1 MIFYYFGEY
10 ILLLKKVFRR
20 PEKWKIYLKEI
31 FHEMTEIG
39 VGSLGLIVII
49 STFIGAVMTMQIA
62 FQLVSDLIPTS
73 VIGQINRDSNIL
85 ELGPT
90 ISALVLMG
98 KVGSSISSQIG
109 SMRVTEQID
118 ALEIMGINAAGYLI
132 LPKIIAGLIMV
143 PALVIIAIGCALVGG
158 LLGGALSGAVT
169 PDDYIEGIRGGF
181 NGFTMAVAMVK
192 ATVFGF
198 IITSVPAYK
207 GFHVR
212 GGALEVGQAGTRAV
226 VVGCISI
233 LACDYLITALM
244 L

>member
-1 MIFYYFGEY
+1 MFFHYFGEY
-10 ILLLKKVFRR
+10 LLLLKSVFKK
-20 PEKWKIYLKEI
+20 PEKWSIYKKEI
-31 FHEMTEIG
+31 FLEMQAIG
-39 VGSLGLIVII
+39 VGSLSLIVII

-132 LPKIIAGLIMV
+132 LPKVIAGVIMV
-143 PALVIIAIGCALVGG
+143 PVLVIVAIFCAIVGG
-158 LLGGALSGAVT
+158 LIGGALSGAVS
-169 PDDYIEGIRGGF
+169 PGDYIMGIRDGF
-181 NGFTMAVAMVK
+181 NGFTVWVAMVK
-192 ATVFGF
+192 AFMFGF
-198 IITSVPAYK
+198 IITTVPAHK

-212 GGALEVGQAGTRAV
+212 GGALEVGQAGTKAV
-226 VVGCISI
+226 VIGCISI
-233 LACDYLITALM
+233 LAMDYIITALM

>member
-10 ILLLKKVFRR
+10 LLLLKKVFRK
-20 PEKWKIYLKEI
+20 PEKWKIYIKEI
-31 FHEMTEIG
+31 LHEMNEIG

-62 FQLVSDLIPTS
+62 FQLVSDLIPSS

-132 LPKIIAGLIMV
+132 LPKILAGAIMV
-143 PALVIIAIGCALVGG
+143 PVLVTVAIGCALVGG
-158 LLGGALSGAVT
+158 LLGGVLSGAVSA
-169 PDDYIEGIRGGF
+169 DDYIEGIQGGF
-181 NGFTMAVAMVK
+181 NGFTIAVAMVK
-192 ATVFGF
+192 AFVFGF

-207 GFHVR
+207 GFYVR

-226 VVGCISI
+226 VIGCISI
-233 LACDYLITALM
+233 LACDYIITALM

>member
-1 MIFYYFGEY
+1 
-10 ILLLKKVFRR
+10 
-20 PEKWKIYLKEI
+20 
-31 FHEMTEIG
+31 
-39 VGSLGLIVII
+39 
-49 STFIGAVMTMQIA
+49 
-62 FQLVSDLIPTS
+62 
-73 VIGQINRDSNIL
+73 
-85 ELGPT
+85 
-90 ISALVLMG
+90 
-98 KVGSSISSQIG
+98 
-109 SMRVTEQID
+109 
-118 ALEIMGINAAGYLI
+118 MGINAAGYLI
-132 LPKIIAGLIMV
+132 LPKIIAGVIMV
-143 PALVIIAIGCALVGG
+143 PVLVIIAIGCALVGG

-181 NGFTMAVAMVK
+181 NGFTMVVAMVK

-226 VVGCISI
+226 VIGCISI

>member
-10 ILLLKKVFRR
+10 ILLLKKVFKK
-20 PEKWKIYLKEI
+20 PEKWRVYYKEML
-31 FHEMTEIG
+31 HEMSEIG

-62 FQLVSDLIPTS
+62 FQLNSDFIPRS

-132 LPKIIAGLIMV
+132 MPKLIAGAIMV
-143 PALVIIAIGCALVGG
+143 PVLVIIAIVCALVGG
-158 LLGGALSGAVT
+158 LLGGVLTGAVT
-169 PDDYIEGIRGGF
+169 TNEYIQGIQGGF
-181 NGFTMAVAMVK
+181 NGLTVAVAMVK
-192 ATVFGF
+192 AFVYGF
-198 IITSVPAYK
+198 IITTIPAYK

-226 VVGCISI
+226 VVGCITI
-233 LACDYLITALM
+233 LACDYMITALM

>member
-10 ILLLKKVFRR
+10 LLLLRKVFRK
-20 PEKWKIYLKEI
+20 PEKWRIYIKEI
-31 FHEMTEIG
+31 FHEMNEIG

-132 LPKIIAGLIMV
+132 LPKVIAGLIMV
-143 PALVIIAIGCALVGG
+143 PALVIVAIGCALLGG

-169 PDDYIEGIRGGF
+169 PDDYIDGIRGGF
-181 NGFTMAVAMVK
+181 NGFTMVVAMVK

-198 IITSVPAYK
+198 IVTSVPAYK
-207 GFHVR
+207 GFYVR

-226 VVGCISI
+226 VIGCIAI
-233 LACDYLITALM
+233 LACDYIITALM

>member
-10 ILLLKKVFRR
+10 ILLLKKVFKR
-20 PEKWKIYLKEI
+20 PEKWRVYWKEML
-31 FHEMTEIG
+31 HEMSEIG
-39 VGSLGLIVII
+39 VGSLGLIIII

-62 FQLVSDLIPTS
+62 FQLNSDFIPRS

-132 LPKIIAGLIMV
+132 LPKLLAGIIMV
-143 PALVIIAIGCALVGG
+143 PVLVIIAIVCALVGG
-158 LLGGALSGAVT
+158 LLGGVLTGAVT
-169 PDDYIEGIRGGF
+169 SNEYVQGIQGGF
-181 NGFTMAVAMVK
+181 NGLTVAVAMVK
-192 ATVFGF
+192 AFVYGF
-198 IITSVPAYK
+198 IITTVPAYK

-226 VVGCISI
+226 VVGCITI
-233 LACDYLITALM
+233 LASDYIITALM

>member
-10 ILLLKKVFRR
+10 ILLLKKVFRK
-20 PEKWKIYLKEI
+20 PEKWKIYSKEI
-31 FHEMTEIG
+31 FHEMSEIG
-39 VGSLGLIVII
+39 IGSLGLIVII

-98 KVGSSISSQIG
+98 KVGSAISSQIG

-132 LPKIIAGLIMV
+132 LPKVIAGLIMV
-143 PALVIIAIGCALVGG
+143 PALVIVAISCALVGG

-169 PDDYIEGIRGGF
+169 ADDYIMGIRGGF
-181 NGFTMAVAMVK
+181 NGFTIAVALVK

-198 IITSVPAYK
+198 IITTVPAYK
-207 GFHVR
+207 GFYVN

-226 VVGCISI
+226 VIGCIAI
-233 LACDYLITALM
+233 LACDYIITALM

>member
-1 MIFYYFGEY
+1 MFFSYLGQY
-10 ILLLKKVFRR
+10 ILLLTKVFKK
-20 PEKWKIYLKEI
+20 PEKWKIYWREVL
-31 FHEMTEIG
+31 HEMTEIG
-39 VGSLGLIVII
+39 VGSVGLIVII

-62 FQLVSDLIPTS
+62 FQLVSDFIPSS

-109 SMRVTEQID
+109 TMRVTEQID

-132 LPKIIAGLIMV
+132 LPKIIAGVVMV
-143 PALVIIAIGCALVGG
+143 PVLVVIAIFCALLGG
-158 LLGGALSGAVT
+158 LAGGALSGAVS
-169 PDDYIEGIRGGF
+169 PNDYVMGIRDNF
-181 NGFTMAVAMVK
+181 NGFTVAVAMVK
-192 ATVFGF
+192 AFVYGF
-198 IITSVPAYK
+198 IITSIPAYK

-226 VVGCISI
+226 VIGCIVI
-233 LACDYLITALM
+233 LASDYLITALM

>member
-10 ILLLKKVFRR
+10 LLLLKKVFRK
-20 PEKWKIYLKEI
+20 PEKMKIYLKEV

-132 LPKIIAGLIMV
+132 LPKIIAGVIMV
-143 PALVIIAIGCALVGG
+143 PALVIVAIACALVGG

-181 NGFTMAVAMVK
+181 NGFTMVVAMVK

-207 GFHVR
+207 GFYVR

-226 VVGCISI
+226 VIGCISI

>member
-10 ILLLKKVFRR
+10 LLLLKKVFRK
-20 PEKWKIYLKEI
+20 PEKWKIYIREI
-31 FHEMTEIG
+31 LHEMTEIG
-39 VGSLGLIVII
+39 VGSVGLIVII

-62 FQLVSDLIPTS
+62 FQLVSDLIPSS

-132 LPKIIAGLIMV
+132 LPKILAGVIMV
-143 PALVIIAIGCALVGG
+143 PVLVTVAIGCALVGG
-158 LLGGALSGAVT
+158 LLGGVLSGAVSA
-169 PDDYIEGIRGGF
+169 DDYIEGIQGGF
-181 NGFTMAVAMVK
+181 NGFTVAVAMVK
-192 ATVFGF
+192 AFVFGF

-207 GFHVR
+207 GFFVR
-212 GGALEVGQAGTRAV
+212 GGALEVGRAGTRAV
-226 VVGCISI
+226 VIGCISI
-233 LACDYLITALM
+233 LACDYIITALM

>member
-1 MIFYYFGEY
+1 MMITSLGEY
-10 ILLLKKVFRR
+10 VLLLKKVFKK
-20 PEKWKIYLKEI
+20 PEKWKVYRKEI
-31 FHEMTEIG
+31 IHEMEDIG

-62 FQLVSDLIPTS
+62 FQLVSDLIPSS

-132 LPKIIAGLIMV
+132 LPKIIAGIVMV
-143 PALVIIAIGCALVGG
+143 PVLVTIAIGCAIFGGLVGG
-158 LLGGALSGAVT
+158 SLSGAVSAQE
-169 PDDYIEGIRGGF
+169 YIEGIRSGF
-181 NGFTMAVAMVK
+181 IGFTIAVALVK
-192 ATVFGF
+192 AFVFGF
-198 IITSVPAYK
+198 IITTVPAYK
-207 GFHVR
+207 GFYVS
-212 GGALEVGQAGTRAV
+212 GGALEVGQAGTKAV
-226 VVGCISI
+226 VIGCISI
-233 LACDYLITALM
+233 LASDYVITALM

>member
-1 MIFYYFGEY
+1 MIFFYFGEY
-10 ILLLKKVFRR
+10 LLLLKKVFRK

-132 LPKIIAGLIMV
+132 LPKVIAGLIMV
-143 PALVIIAIGCALVGG
+143 PVLVIVAISCALVGG
-158 LLGGALSGAVT
+158 LLGGSLSGAVT

-181 NGFTMAVAMVK
+181 NGFTMVVAMVK

-198 IITSVPAYK
+198 IVTSVPAYK

-226 VVGCISI
+226 VIGCIAI

>member
-10 ILLLKKVFRR
+10 LLLLKKVFKR
-20 PEKWKIYLKEI
+20 PEKWRIYWRETM
-31 FHEMTEIG
+31 HEMSDIG
-39 VGSLGLIVII
+39 IGSLGLIIII

-62 FQLVSDLIPTS
+62 FQLDSDFIPNS
-73 VIGQINRDSNIL
+73 IIGQINRDSNIL

-132 LPKIIAGLIMV
+132 LPKIIAGIVMV
-143 PALVIIAIGCALVGG
+143 PVLVIIAICCALIGG
-158 LLGGALSGAVT
+158 MLGGILTGAVSQT
-169 PDDYIEGIRGGF
+169 DYILGIQAGF
-181 NGFTMAVAMVK
+181 NGFTIAVAMVK
-192 ATVFGF
+192 AFVYGF
-198 IITSVPAYK
+198 IITSIPAYK
-207 GFHVR
+207 GFYVR

-226 VVGCISI
+226 VIGCITI
-233 LACDYLITALM
+233 LASDYLITALM

>member
-10 ILLLKKVFRR
+10 ILLLKKVFKR
-20 PEKWKIYLKEI
+20 PEKWRVYWKEML
-31 FHEMTEIG
+31 HEMNDIG
-39 VGSLGLIVII
+39 VGSLGLIMII

-62 FQLVSDLIPTS
+62 FQLNSDFIPRS

-132 LPKIIAGLIMV
+132 LPKLIAGVIMV
-143 PALVIIAIGCALVGG
+143 PVLVIIAIVCALVGG
-158 LLGGALSGAVT
+158 LLGGVLTGAVT
-169 PDDYIEGIRGGF
+169 TNEYIQGIQGGF
-181 NGFTMAVAMVK
+181 NGLTVAVAMVK
-192 ATVFGF
+192 AFVYGF
-198 IITSVPAYK
+198 IITTIPAYK

-212 GGALEVGQAGTRAV
+212 GGALEVGEAGTRSV
-226 VVGCISI
+226 VIGCITI
-233 LACDYLITALM
+233 LACDYIITALM

>member
-10 ILLLKKVFRR
+10 LLLLRKVFRK
-20 PEKWKIYLKEI
+20 PEKWRIYAKEI

-39 VGSLGLIVII
+39 IGSLGLIVII

-132 LPKIIAGLIMV
+132 LPKVIAGLIMV
-143 PALVIIAIGCALVGG
+143 PVLVIVAICCALVGG
-158 LLGGALSGAVT
+158 LIGGALSGAVT

-181 NGFTMAVAMVK
+181 NGFTMVVAMVK

-198 IITSVPAYK
+198 IVTSVPAYK
-207 GFHVR
+207 GFYVR

-226 VVGCISI
+226 VIGCIAI
-233 LACDYLITALM
+233 LVCDYIITALM

>member
-1 MIFYYFGEY
+1 MFFFHLGEY
-10 ILLLKKVFRR
+10 ILLLKKIFKK
-20 PEKWKIYLKEI
+20 PEKWKIYWREI
-31 FHEMTEIG
+31 LHEMNEIG
-39 VGSLGLIVII
+39 VGSVGLIIII

-62 FQLVSDLIPTS
+62 FQLVSDLIPNS

-132 LPKIIAGLIMV
+132 LPKIIAGIVMV
-143 PALVIIAIGCALVGG
+143 PVLVTIAIFCALVGG
-158 LLGGALSGAVT
+158 LLGGSLSGAVSSS
-169 PDDYIEGIRGGF
+169 DYIMGIRESF
-181 NGFTMAVAMVK
+181 NGFTVAVAMVK
-192 ATVFGF
+192 AVVYGF
-198 IITSVPAYK
+198 FITSIPAYK
-207 GFHVR
+207 AFFVR
-212 GGALEVGQAGTRAV
+212 GGALEVGQAGTKAV
-226 VVGCISI
+226 VVGCIVI
-233 LACDYLITALM
+233 LASDYLITALM

>member
-1 MIFYYFGEY
+1 MIFFYLGEY
-10 ILLLKKVFRR
+10 ILLLKKVFKK
-20 PEKWKIYLKEI
+20 PEKWSIYWKQTLV
-31 FHEMTEIG
+31 EMSDIG

-73 VIGQINRDSNIL
+73 IIGQINRDSNIL

-132 LPKIIAGLIMV
+132 LPKLIAGVIMV
-143 PALVIIAIGCALVGG
+143 PLLVIVAIFCAILGG
-158 LLGGALSGAVT
+158 MIGGALSGAVSQK
-169 PDDYIEGIRGGF
+169 DYIMGIQGNF
-181 NGFTMAVAMVK
+181 DGFTMTVAMVK
-192 ATVFGF
+192 AFIYGF
-198 IITSVPAYK
+198 IITSIPAYK
-207 GFHVR
+207 GFNVR
-212 GGALEVGQAGTRAV
+212 GGALEVGQAGTRSV
-226 VVGCISI
+226 VVGCITI
-233 LACDYLITALM
+233 LASDYIITALM

>member
-10 ILLLKKVFRR
+10 ILLLKKVFRK
-20 PEKWKIYLKEI
+20 PEKMKIYLKEI

-90 ISALVLMG
+90 ISGLVLMG
-98 KVGSSISSQIG
+98 KVGSAISSQIG

-132 LPKIIAGLIMV
+132 LPKIIAGVIMV
-143 PALVIIAIGCALVGG
+143 PVLVIIAIGCALVGG

-169 PDDYIEGIRGGF
+169 PDDYIAGIRGGF
-181 NGFTMAVAMVK
+181 HGFTMVVAMVK

-226 VVGCISI
+226 VIGCISI

>member
-10 ILLLKKVFRR
+10 ILLLKKVFKK
-20 PEKWKIYLKEI
+20 PEKWRVYYKEML
-31 FHEMTEIG
+31 HEMSEIG

-62 FQLVSDLIPTS
+62 FQLNSDFIPRS

-132 LPKIIAGLIMV
+132 LPKMIAGVIMV
-143 PALVIIAIGCALVGG
+143 PVLVIIAIVCALVGG
-158 LLGGALSGAVT
+158 LMGGVLTGAVT
-169 PDDYIEGIRGGF
+169 TNEYIQGIQGGF
-181 NGFTMAVAMVK
+181 NGLTVAVAMVK
-192 ATVFGF
+192 AFVYGF
-198 IITSVPAYK
+198 IITTIPAYK

-226 VVGCISI
+226 VIGCITI
-233 LACDYLITALM
+233 LACDYVITALM

>member
-10 ILLLKKVFRR
+10 ILLLKKIFRK

-31 FHEMTEIG
+31 FHEMSEIG
-39 VGSLGLIVII
+39 IGSLGLIVII

-98 KVGSSISSQIG
+98 KVGSAISSQIG

-132 LPKIIAGLIMV
+132 LPKVLAGIIMV
-143 PALVIIAIGCALVGG
+143 PALVIVAISCALIGG
-158 LLGGALSGAVT
+158 LLGGSLSGAVT
-169 PDDYIEGIRGGF
+169 ADDYIMGIRGGF
-181 NGFTMAVAMVK
+181 NGFTLAVALVK

-198 IITSVPAYK
+198 IITTVPAYK
-207 GFHVR
+207 GFYVR

-226 VVGCISI
+226 VIGCIAI
-233 LACDYLITALM
+233 LACDYIITALM

>member
-10 ILLLKKVFRR
+10 ILLLKKVFKK
-20 PEKWKIYLKEI
+20 PEKWRVYYKEML
-31 FHEMTEIG
+31 HEMSEIG
-39 VGSLGLIVII
+39 VGSLGLIIII

-62 FQLVSDLIPTS
+62 FQLNSDFIPRS

-132 LPKIIAGLIMV
+132 MPKLIAGVIMV
-143 PALVIIAIGCALVGG
+143 PVLVIIAIVCALVGG
-158 LLGGALSGAVT
+158 LLGGVLTGAVT
-169 PDDYIEGIRGGF
+169 TNEYIQGIQGGF
-181 NGFTMAVAMVK
+181 NGLTVAVAMVK
-192 ATVFGF
+192 AFVYGF
-198 IITSVPAYK
+198 IITTIPAYK

-226 VVGCISI
+226 VVGCITI
-233 LACDYLITALM
+233 LACDYVITALM

>member
-10 ILLLKKVFRR
+10 LILLRKVFKK
-20 PEKWKIYLKEI
+20 PEKWKIYWKEI
-31 FHEMTEIG
+31 IHEMTDIG
-39 VGSLGLIVII
+39 AGSLGLIVII

-62 FQLVSDLIPTS
+62 FQLVSDLIPTAI
-73 VIGQINRDSNIL
+73 IGQINRDSNIL

-132 LPKIIAGLIMV
+132 LPKIIAGVIMV
-143 PALVIIAIGCALVGG
+143 PVLVVIAIFCAIVGG
-158 LLGGALSGAVT
+158 LIGGSLTGAVSAA
-169 PDDYIEGIRGGF
+169 DYILGIRSSF
-181 NGFTMAVAMVK
+181 IGFTVAVAMVK
-192 ATVFGF
+192 AFVYGF
-198 IITSVPAYK
+198 IITSIPAYK
-207 GFHVR
+207 GFMVR
-212 GGALEVGQAGTRAV
+212 GGALEVGQAGTRSV
-226 VVGCISI
+226 VIGCISI
-233 LACDYLITALM
+233 LACDYIITALM

>member
-10 ILLLKKVFRR
+10 ILLLKKVFKK
-20 PEKWKIYLKEI
+20 PEKWRVYYKEML
-31 FHEMTEIG
+31 HEMSEIG

-62 FQLVSDLIPTS
+62 FQLNSDFIPRS

-132 LPKIIAGLIMV
+132 MPKLIAGVIMV
-143 PALVIIAIGCALVGG
+143 PVLVIIAIVCALVGG
-158 LLGGALSGAVT
+158 LLGGVLTGAVT
-169 PDDYIEGIRGGF
+169 TNEYIQGIQGGF
-181 NGFTMAVAMVK
+181 NGLTVAVAMVK
-192 ATVFGF
+192 AFVYGF
-198 IITSVPAYK
+198 IITTIPAYK

-226 VVGCISI
+226 VVGCITI
-233 LACDYLITALM
+233 LACDYVITALM

>member
-10 ILLLKKVFRR
+10 LLLLNKVFKK
-20 PEKWKIYLKEI
+20 PEKWRIYWKEI
-31 FHEMTEIG
+31 LHEMDEIG
-39 VGSLGLIVII
+39 VGSLGLILII

-62 FQLVSDLIPTS
+62 FQLDSDFIPNS

-132 LPKIIAGLIMV
+132 LPKIIAGVVMV
-143 PALVIIAIGCALVGG
+143 PVLVIIAIGCAITGG
-158 LLGGALSGAVT
+158 MLGGILTGAVSQT
-169 PDDYIEGIRGGF
+169 DYILGIQAGF
-181 NGFTMAVAMVK
+181 KGFTVVVALVK
-192 ATVFGF
+192 AFVYGF

-226 VVGCISI
+226 VVGCIAI
-233 LACDYLITALM
+233 LASDYLITALM

>member
-10 ILLLKKVFRR
+10 LLLLKKVFRK
-20 PEKWKIYLKEI
+20 PEKMKIYLKEV

-132 LPKIIAGLIMV
+132 LPKIIAGVIMV
-143 PALVIIAIGCALVGG
+143 PALVIVAIACALVGG
-158 LLGGALSGAVT
+158 LLGGSLSGAVT

-181 NGFTMAVAMVK
+181 NGFTMVVAMVK

-207 GFHVR
+207 GFYVR

-226 VVGCISI
+226 VIGCISI

>member
-10 ILLLKKVFRR
+10 ILLLKKVFKR
-20 PEKWKIYLKEI
+20 PEKWRVYWKEVL
-31 FHEMTEIG
+31 HEMSDIG

-62 FQLVSDLIPTS
+62 FQLVSDLIPS
-73 VIGQINRDSNIL
+73 SIIGQINRDSNIL

-132 LPKIIAGLIMV
+132 LPKIIAGVVMV
-143 PALVIIAIGCALVGG
+143 PVLVIVAIFCAIVGG
-158 LLGGALSGAVT
+158 LMGGALTGAVT
-169 PDDYIEGIRGGF
+169 ANEYIMGIQGNF
-181 NGFTMAVAMVK
+181 NGFTVTVAMVK
-192 ATVFGF
+192 ALVYGF
-198 IITSVPAYK
+198 IITTVPAYK
-207 GFHVR
+207 GFYVR

-226 VVGCISI
+226 VIGCITI
-233 LACDYLITALM
+233 LASDYLITALM

>member
-10 ILLLKKVFRR
+10 LLLLKKVFRK
-20 PEKWKIYLKEI
+20 PEKMKIYLKEI

-90 ISALVLMG
+90 ISGLVLMG

-132 LPKIIAGLIMV
+132 LPKIIAGIIMV
-143 PALVIIAIGCALVGG
+143 PALVIFAIGCALIGG
-158 LLGGALSGAVT
+158 LMGGALSGAVT

-181 NGFTMAVAMVK
+181 NGFTMVVAMVK

-207 GFHVR
+207 GFYVR

-226 VVGCISI
+226 VIGCISI

>member
-10 ILLLKKVFRR
+10 LLLLKKVFRK
-20 PEKWKIYLKEI
+20 PEKWKIYIREI
-31 FHEMTEIG
+31 LHEMTEIG

-62 FQLVSDLIPTS
+62 FQLVSDLIPSS

-132 LPKIIAGLIMV
+132 LPKILAGVIMV
-143 PALVIIAIGCALVGG
+143 PVLVTVAIGCALVGG
-158 LLGGALSGAVT
+158 LLGGVLSGAVSA
-169 PDDYIEGIRGGF
+169 DDYIEGIQGGF
-181 NGFTMAVAMVK
+181 NGFTVAVAMVK
-192 ATVFGF
+192 AFVFGF

-207 GFHVR
+207 GFFVR

-226 VVGCISI
+226 VIGCISI
-233 LACDYLITALM
+233 LACDYIITALM